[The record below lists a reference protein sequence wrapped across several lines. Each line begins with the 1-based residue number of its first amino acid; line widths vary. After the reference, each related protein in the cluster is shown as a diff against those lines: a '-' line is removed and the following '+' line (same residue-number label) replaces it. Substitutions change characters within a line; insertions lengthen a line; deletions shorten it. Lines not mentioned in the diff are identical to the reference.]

1 MKRIVA
7 LIAFLSIASISH
19 AQEFCAQGKGYEYC
33 FSEITGWVGIGQDLA
48 NFPQADL
55 VFYSAE
61 RKGEDINILHLY
73 TDLYIFSNVTTGA
86 ADAFW
91 TVLERRYWQASK
103 KLIVER
109 ASDIN
114 ISRGLLANVIY
125 FFNIGAENNAQAIA
139 SIPNSGRIV
148 SLVMQA
154 SSEKLLREHI
164 PEFAQLVRTY
174 KASGAGK

>member
-1 MKRIVA
+1 MKLIVA
-7 LIAFLSIASISH
+7 LIACLSIASISH
-19 AQEFCAQGKGYEYC
+19 AQEFWAKGKGYEYG
-33 FSEITGWVGIGQDLA
+33 FSEINGWVGIGQDLE

-55 VFYSAE
+55 VFYAAE
-61 RKGEDINILHLY
+61 RKGEDIKIRHPY

-91 TVLERRYWQASK
+91 KELETRYRKASQ
-103 KLIVER
+103 KLIVKYT
-109 ASDIN
+109 SDIN
-114 ISRGLLANVIY
+114 ISRGLSAKVIY
-125 FFNIGAENNAQAIA
+125 FFNIGAENKTQAIA

-154 SSEKLLREHI
+154 SSEMLLREHV

-174 KASGAGK
+174 KTSGAGK